1 MLKFRE
7 KKATQIGEKMNI
19 PTPHNKATK
28 EEMAN
33 VVIMPGDPMRSKYI
47 AETFLEDAKLVNN
60 VRGVQGYTGYW
71 NGRRISVMSSGMGIP
86 SISIYAYELFNF
98 YDTDVIIRVGTAGSI
113 QEDVKVGEVLFAETA
128 FTNSLF
134 LDQLDLPK
142 TYIPKP
148 DKTLLNEAVEL
159 AKEKGIAHHI
169 GSVLTEEI
177 YYSKEENIVEKWAKR
192 GISAF
197 EMEAAALFANASQAK
212 KKALALFTISNC
224 ILTGEEM
231 DVDLR
236 ERALNEM
243 IEIGLDTG
251 WKYAKE
257 S

>member
-1 MLKFRE
+1 
-7 KKATQIGEKMNI
+7 MNV

-47 AETFLEDAKLVNN
+47 AEEFLQDAKLVNN
-60 VRGVQGYTGYW
+60 VRGIQGYTGYW
-71 NGRRISVMSSGMGIP
+71 NGRRVSVMASGVGIP
-86 SISIYAYELFNF
+86 SISVYAYELFNF

-113 QEDVKVGEVLFAETA
+113 QENVKVGEVLLGETA
-128 FTNSLF
+128 YTNSNF
-134 LDQLDLPK
+134 LRNFSLPK
-142 TYIPKP
+142 DYIPKA
-148 DKTLLNEAVEL
+148 DSTLLKEAAEI
-159 AKEKGIAHHI
+159 AKEKKIEYHV

-177 YYSKEENIVEKWAKR
+177 YYSMEEGIVEKWAGR
-192 GISAF
+192 GVDAF
-197 EMEAAALFANASQAK
+197 EMEAAALYANADQAE

-231 DVDLR
+231 DVDIR

-243 IEIGLDTG
+243 IEIGLDTA

-257 S
+257 

>member
-1 MLKFRE
+1 
-7 KKATQIGEKMNI
+7 MNV

-47 AETFLEDAKLVNN
+47 AEEFLQDAKLVNN

-71 NGRRISVMSSGMGIP
+71 NGRRVSVMASGIGIP
-86 SISIYAYELFNF
+86 SISVYAYELFNF

-113 QEDVKVGEVLFAETA
+113 QENVNVGEVLFAETA

-134 LDQLDLPK
+134 LDQFSLPT
-142 TYIPKP
+142 TYIPRA
-148 DKTLLNEAVEL
+148 DKTLLSEAVEI
-159 AKEKGIAHHI
+159 AKEKNVVHHV

-177 YYSKEENIVEKWAKR
+177 YYSQEEGIVERWKER
-192 GISAF
+192 GIDAF
-197 EMEAAALFANASQAK
+197 EMEAAALYANADQAG
-212 KKALALFTISNC
+212 KKALSLFTISNS

-231 DVDLR
+231 DVDIR

-243 IEIGLDTG
+243 IEIGLDTA

-257 S
+257 